1 MRDGGAGGGKDPD
14 YSDCAHYLVFL
25 EREKKKHFTEP
36 FSVNIVV
43 KTSAQVRPVQ
53 KGLRLAFSTRRSN
66 LIIYF

>member
-1 MRDGGAGGGKDPD
+1 MEV
-14 YSDCAHYLVFL
+14 LVGVRIQIIAIVHITWYFW
-25 EREKKKHFTEP
+25 REKKKHFTEP

-53 KGLRLAFSTRRSN
+53 KGLRLAFSTRRSK